1 MQSMISAANADHKRE
16 GQDVFEI
23 QFIHCQER
31 KRPEGLDDIGGLIA
45 EGVRKKDF
53 SHIDIEAAANIQIHG
68 ASMANFVRRKEPPY

>member
-1 MQSMISAANADHKRE
+1 M
-16 GQDVFEI
+16 FEI

-53 SHIDIEAAANIQIHG
+53 SHIDIEAAANIQNIRCFNG
-68 ASMANFVRRKEPPY
+68 KRDNSAA